1 MSRVFV
7 LRNRFNH
14 SIHFVRTPCINV
26 HVYAI
31 PDRGEPPGKDIL
43 RRVYNKARTLA
54 HRDEKR

>member
-7 LRNRFNH
+7 LQNRFNH

-31 PDRGEPPGKDIL
+31 PDRGEQAPRKGHFTKGL
-43 RRVYNKARTLA
+43 
-54 HRDEKR
+54 